1 MSKGLIIAID
11 GPAGSGK
18 STSAKLIAK
27 KLGYVYIDT
36 GAMYRAITYLALEN
50 EAINDESRIIE
61 LARNC
66 KIDLEYADGEVIVRL
81 NNRNVSKEIRSA
93 EVNSHVSDVSKISE
107 VRKLLVEKQREMGA
121 KGSGVVMEGRDI
133 GTVVFPNADVKI
145 FLTASLDIR
154 ANRRTKEYI
163 EKGSEVLVD
172 DIKSNLSNR
181 DKIDSSRNDSPL
193 IKASDAVEVDTTNVT
208 IDEQVNLIL
217 EEAKKVAVKKN
228 IQLEIKNKK
237 PVN

>member
-50 EAINDESRIIE
+50 EAMNDESRIIE

-66 KIDLEYADGEVIVRL
+66 KIDLDYEDGEVIVML
-81 NNRNVSKEIRSA
+81 NGRNISKEIRSA

-107 VRKLLVEKQREMGA
+107 VRKVLVEKQREMGA
-121 KGSGVVMEGRDI
+121 KGNGVVMEGRDI

-154 ANRRTKEYI
+154 ANRRTREYN
-163 EKGSEVLVD
+163 ENGSKVLVD

-208 IDEQVNLIL
+208 INEQVNLIL
-217 EEAKKVAVKKN
+217 EEARKVAVKKN
-228 IQLEIKNKK
+228 IQLEIIN
-237 PVN
+237 

>member
-1 MSKGLIIAID
+1 MSKGLIVAID

-36 GAMYRAITYLALEN
+36 GAMYRAITYLALEQ
-50 EAINDESRIIE
+50 EAVNDETRIIE
-61 LARNC
+61 LARSC
-66 KIDLEYADGEVIVRL
+66 KIDLDYKDGEVIVLL
-81 NNRNVSKEIRSA
+81 NGKNISKEIRSA
-93 EVNSHVSDVSKISE
+93 EVNSHVSDVSKISD
-107 VRKLLVEKQREMGA
+107 VRKVLVEKQREMGA
-121 KGSGVVMEGRDI
+121 KGKGVVMEGRDI

-154 ANRRTKEYI
+154 ANRRTKEYN
-163 EKGSEVLVD
+163 ENGSKVLVD

-193 IKASDAVEVDTTNVT
+193 VKASDAVEVDTTNVS

-217 EEAKKVAVKKN
+217 VEVKKVADKKN
-228 IQLEIKNKK
+228 YSVKN
-237 PVN
+237 

>member
-36 GAMYRAITYLALEN
+36 GAMYRAITYLALDS

-66 KIDLEYADGEVIVRL
+66 KIDLNYEDGEVIVL
-81 NNRNVSKEIRSA
+81 LDGRNVSKEIRSA
-93 EVNSHVSDVSKISE
+93 NVNSHVSNVSKISE
-107 VRKLLVEKQREMGA
+107 VRKVLVEKQREMGA
-121 KGSGVVMEGRDI
+121 KGNGVVMEGRDI
-133 GTVVFPNADVKI
+133 GTVVFPNADLKI

-163 EKGSEVLVD
+163 ENGSKVLMD
-172 DIKSNLSNR
+172 EIKINLSNR

-193 IKASDAVEVDTTNVT
+193 TKASDAVEVDTTDVT

-217 EEAKKVAVKKN
+217 EEAKKVAVRKN
-228 IQLEIKNKK
+228 IKLEIKN
-237 PVN
+237 

>member
-66 KIDLEYADGEVIVRL
+66 KIDLDYKDGEVIVRL
-81 NNRNVSKEIRSA
+81 NDRNVSKEIRSA

-107 VRKLLVEKQREMGA
+107 VRKVLVEKQRDMGA
-121 KGSGVVMEGRDI
+121 KGNGVVMEGRDI
-133 GTVVFPNADVKI
+133 GTVVFPNADLKI

-154 ANRRTKEYI
+154 ANRRTKEYN
-163 EKGSEVLVD
+163 ENGSKVLVD
-172 DIKSNLSNR
+172 DIKNNLSNR

-193 IKASDAVEVDTTNVT
+193 TKASDAVEVDTTNVT
-208 IDEQVNLIL
+208 IDEQVNLVL
-217 EEAKKVAVKKN
+217 KEAKKVAVKKN
-228 IQLEIKNKK
+228 IQLEIKN
-237 PVN
+237 

>member
-18 STSAKLIAK
+18 STSAKLIAQ
-27 KLGYVYIDT
+27 KLGYIYIDT
-36 GAMYRAITYLALEN
+36 GAMYRAITYLALEFATIQN
-50 EAINDESRIIE
+50 ESRIIE
-61 LARNC
+61 LARSC
-66 KIDLEYADGEVIVRL
+66 KIDLEYKDGEVIVLL
-81 NNRNVSKEIRSA
+81 NDRNVSKDIRSA
-93 EVNSHVSDVSKISE
+93 EVNAHVSDVSKISE
-107 VRKLLVEKQREMGA
+107 VRKLLVEKQRAMGA

-154 ANRRTKEYI
+154 ANRRTKEYN
-163 EKGSEVLVD
+163 ENGSKVLVD
-172 DIKSNLSNR
+172 DIKSNLFNR

-193 IKASDAVEVDTTNVT
+193 TKASDAVEVDTTNVT

-217 EEAKKVAVKKN
+217 TEAKKVAIKKN
-228 IQLEIKNKK
+228 IQLKIIN
-237 PVN
+237 

>member
-36 GAMYRAITYLALEN
+36 GAMYRAITYLALEQ

-66 KIDLEYADGEVIVRL
+66 KIDLEYKDGEVIVLL
-81 NNRNVSKEIRSA
+81 NGKNISKEIRSA

-107 VRKLLVEKQREMGA
+107 VRKVLVEKQREMGA
-121 KGSGVVMEGRDI
+121 KGNGVVMEGRDI

-154 ANRRTKEYI
+154 ANRRTKEYN
-163 EKGSEVLVD
+163 ENGSKVLID
-172 DIKSNLSNR
+172 DVKNNLSSR

-193 IKASDAVEVDTTNVT
+193 TKASDAVEVDTTNVT

-217 EEAKKVAVKKN
+217 EEVKKVAEKKFS
-228 IQLEIKNKK
+228 
-237 PVN
+237 

>member
-66 KIDLEYADGEVIVRL
+66 KIDLDYKDGEVIVRL
-81 NNRNVSKEIRSA
+81 NDRNVSKEIRSA

-107 VRKLLVEKQREMGA
+107 VRKVLVEKQRDMGA
-121 KGSGVVMEGRDI
+121 KGNGVVMEGRDI
-133 GTVVFPNADVKI
+133 GTVVFPNADLKI

-154 ANRRTKEYI
+154 ANRRTKEYN
-163 EKGSEVLVD
+163 ENGSKVLVD
-172 DIKSNLSNR
+172 DIKNNLSNR

-193 IKASDAVEVDTTNVT
+193 TKASDAVEVDTTNVT
-208 IDEQVNLIL
+208 IDEQVNLVL
-217 EEAKKVAVKKN
+217 KEAKKVAVKKN
-228 IQLEIKNKK
+228 IQLEIN
-237 PVN
+237 N

>member
-36 GAMYRAITYLALEN
+36 GAMYRAITYLALEQA
-50 EAINDESRIIE
+50 AINDESRIIE

-66 KIDLEYADGEVIVRL
+66 KIDLEYKDGEVIVLL
-81 NNRNVSKEIRSA
+81 NGKNISKEIRSA

-107 VRKLLVEKQREMGA
+107 VRKVLVEKQREMGA
-121 KGSGVVMEGRDI
+121 KGKGVVMEGRDI

-154 ANRRTKEYI
+154 ANRRTKEYN
-163 EKGSEVLVD
+163 ENGSKVLID
-172 DIKSNLSNR
+172 DVKNNLSSR

-208 IDEQVNLIL
+208 INEQVNLIL
-217 EEAKKVAVKKN
+217 EEAKKVADKKN
-228 IQLEIKNKK
+228 IQLKIKN
-237 PVN
+237 

>member
-36 GAMYRAITYLALEN
+36 GAMYRAITYLALEQA
-50 EAINDESRIIE
+50 AINDESRIIE

-66 KIDLEYADGEVIVRL
+66 KIDLEYKDGEVIVLL
-81 NNRNVSKEIRSA
+81 NGKNISKEIRSA

-107 VRKLLVEKQREMGA
+107 VRKVLVEKQREMGA
-121 KGSGVVMEGRDI
+121 KGKGVVMEGRDI

-145 FLTASLDIR
+145 FLTAALDIR
-154 ANRRTKEYI
+154 ANRRTKEYN
-163 EKGSEVLVD
+163 ENGSKVLMD
-172 DIKSNLSNR
+172 DVKNNLSSR

-193 IKASDAVEVDTTNVT
+193 TKASDAVVVDTTNVT

-217 EEAKKVAVKKN
+217 EEVKKVADKKTFS
-228 IQLEIKNKK
+228 
-237 PVN
+237 